1 MKKILLMML
10 LLASMAG
17 NAQERKYS
25 TFYYQRA
32 TLFEELP
39 VTSKDINFL
48 GNSITNGGEWS
59 ELLNNKHVKN
69 RGISGDI
76 CMGVYDRLDA
86 ILKGKPAKIFL
97 LIGINDVSRGTSAD
111 TIVNRIGMIT
121 QKIKQDSPKTKLY
134 LQSVLPVTDHYKMFG
149 GHTSRWQEV
158 KKINEGL
165 MYLADK
171 ENVTYIDLYSHFVD
185 EKTGKMNIEYTN
197 DGLHLL
203 GKGYLKWVDIVR
215 NEKDTILISVLDGMH
230 HFIRTEAGESGLCR
244 E

>member
-1 MKKILLMML
+1 MMKKILLILVVL
-10 LLASMAG
+10 LTTISSH
-17 NAQERKYS
+17 AQDNKYS

-39 VTSKDINFL
+39 ITSKDIVFL

-59 ELLNNKHVKN
+59 ELFDNKRVKN

-111 TIVNRIGMIT
+111 TIVSRIAMIAD
-121 QKIKQDSPKTKLY
+121 KIKRESPKTKLY
-134 LQSVLPVTDHYKMFG
+134 LQSVLPVTDHYKLFN
-149 GHTSRWQEV
+149 GHTSRWQVV
-158 KKINEGL
+158 KDINQGL
-165 MYLADK
+165 YNLAK
-171 ENVTYIDLYSHFVD
+171 REQLTYVDLYSHFVD
-185 EKTGKMNIEYTN
+185 PSTGKMNIEYTN

-203 GKGYLKWVDIVR
+203 GKGYMKWVEIVKPYI
-215 NEKDTILISVLDGMH
+215 NK
-230 HFIRTEAGESGLCR
+230 
-244 E
+244 

>member
-1 MKKILLMML
+1 MKRNLIVIVA
-10 LLASMAG
+10 LLALVVGS

-39 VTSKDINFL
+39 VTPKDIIFV
-48 GNSITNGGEWS
+48 GNSITNGAEWV
-59 ELLNNKHVKN
+59 ELFHNPNVKN

-97 LIGINDVSRGTSAD
+97 LIGINDVNRGTSAD
-111 TIVNRIGMIT
+111 TIVSRIKLIT
-121 QKIKQDSPKTKLY
+121 QKIKHDSPKTKLY

-149 GHTSRWQEV
+149 GHTSRAQVIPE
-158 KKINEGL
+158 INEGL
-165 MYLADK
+165 RQLAREEK
-171 ENVTYIDLYSHFVD
+171 VTYIDLYSHFID
-185 EKTGKMNIEYTN
+185 EETGKMNIKYTN

-203 GKGYLKWVDIVR
+203 GKGYLKWVEIV
-215 NEKDTILISVLDGMH
+215 EPYVIKK
-230 HFIRTEAGESGLCR
+230 
-244 E
+244 

>member
-10 LLASMAG
+10 LLASMAS

-39 VTSKDINFL
+39 VTSKDIIFL

-111 TIVNRIGMIT
+111 TIVNRIGMI
-121 QKIKQDSPKTKLY
+121 
-134 LQSVLPVTDHYKMFG
+134 
-149 GHTSRWQEV
+149 
-158 KKINEGL
+158 EGL

-203 GKGYLKWVDIVR
+203 GKGYLKWVDIVKPYI
-215 NEKDTILISVLDGMH
+215 NKK
-230 HFIRTEAGESGLCR
+230 
-244 E
+244 